1 MCLFLLHCQ
10 SSFPAER
17 SIAIQNKRVIAKIL
31 LTIEK
36 KFTIISK
43 EEMNDGGRTMANQL
57 GLNLLLQPVLLREE
71 RFGFLF
77 VKTVD

>member
-1 MCLFLLHCQ
+1 M
-10 SSFPAER
+10 
-17 SIAIQNKRVIAKIL
+17 
-31 LTIEK
+31 TIEK